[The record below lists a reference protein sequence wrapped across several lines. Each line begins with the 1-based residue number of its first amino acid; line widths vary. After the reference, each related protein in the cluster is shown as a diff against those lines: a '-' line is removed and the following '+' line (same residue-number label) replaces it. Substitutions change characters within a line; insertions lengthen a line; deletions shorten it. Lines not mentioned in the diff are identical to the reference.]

1 MSNAQKQ
8 PVITGFAGLP
18 FGSVSDSTAGDVGI
32 LGVPSEGDKGP
43 RFGTS
48 LAPDAL
54 RAMAEQVGTGLP
66 VPGRDLGN
74 LELSGDWR
82 GAVRELVTQMAHRS
96 VVPVVLGGASDVAM
110 AVLDALPD
118 LTIVAAMPRVRNDLV
133 AREADTVWLG
143 LNGAQPAEVW
153 DAISRRDMIWRTA
166 RQLDEGHGDM
176 TQTPERAGLWL
187 DLSVIDLG
195 HAAGVVGLN
204 PGGMEPETLVAT
216 IGAMACDWQVVVI
229 TGLAPARDTR
239 GLSELAALETLTA
252 ALRHG

>member
-1 MSNAQKQ
+1 
-8 PVITGFAGLP
+8 
-18 FGSVSDSTAGDVGI
+18 
-32 LGVPSEGDKGP
+32 
-43 RFGTS
+43 
-48 LAPDAL
+48 
-54 RAMAEQVGTGLP
+54 
-66 VPGRDLGN
+66 
-74 LELSGDWR
+74 
-82 GAVRELVTQMAHRS
+82 
-96 VVPVVLGGASDVAM
+96 
-110 AVLDALPD
+110 
-118 LTIVAAMPRVRNDLV
+118 
-133 AREADTVWLG
+133 
-143 LNGAQPAEVW
+143 
-153 DAISRRDMIWRTA
+153 MIWRTA

-216 IGAMACDWQVVVI
+216 VGAMACDWQVVVI

>member
-1 MSNAQKQ
+1 M
-8 PVITGFAGLP
+8 ITGFSGLP
-18 FGSVSDSTAGDVGI
+18 FGSVSDCAAGDVGV
-32 LGVPSEGDKGP
+32 LGVPSEVRKGP

-54 RAMAEQVGTGLP
+54 RAMADRVGTELP
-66 VPGRDLGN
+66 LPGRDLGN
-74 LELSGDWR
+74 LEKSGDWHH
-82 GAVRELVTQMAHRS
+82 AVQELVTQM
-96 VVPVVLGGASDVAM
+96 VDCGIVPIVLGGAEDAAT
-110 AVLDALPD
+110 AVLDAMPALP
-118 LTIVAAMPRVRNDLV
+118 IVAAMPRVRDDLA
-133 AREADTVWLG
+133 ARKADAIWLG

-153 DAISRRDMIWRTA
+153 DIVSQRKMIWRTA
-166 RQLDEGHGDM
+166 RQLDERRADVAPM
-176 TQTPERAGLWL
+176 PEHAGLWL
-187 DLSVIDLG
+187 DMSVIDLG

-252 ALRHG
+252 ALRHGLRRAAPV